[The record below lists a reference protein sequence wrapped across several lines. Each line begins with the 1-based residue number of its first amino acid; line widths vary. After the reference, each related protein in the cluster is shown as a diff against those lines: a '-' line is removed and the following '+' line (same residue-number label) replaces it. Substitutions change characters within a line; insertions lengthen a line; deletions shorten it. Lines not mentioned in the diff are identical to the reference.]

1 MVKNLPALAEDVGDA
16 GLMPGLGRSSGG
28 ENDNPLQYSCLGNP
42 IDRGA
47 WWAVVYRTAKSWT
60 QLNTEKDLHPQKEAF
75 ILRSMQPISQ
85 SPEQSLTQWS
95 E

>member
-1 MVKNLPALAEDVGDA
+1 
-16 GLMPGLGRSSGG
+16 MPGLGRSSGVG
-28 ENDNPLQYSCLGNP
+28 NDNPLQYSCLGDP

-47 WWAVVYRTAKSWT
+47 WWAVFYRIAKSWT
-60 QLNTEKDLHPQKEAF
+60 QLSTEKDLHPQKQAF
-75 ILRSMQPISQ
+75 ILRSMQPIFQ